1 MSIRVGE
8 AWTAR
13 NGHRRFVSTSLHDLI
28 LLWGLGAWLVLP
40 LWLLWKLAIW
50 SLWAAV
56 ECALLLATAVLAVV
70 AAARHEARWGDVTM
84 TRLGWGLWMIDLK
97 DGQR

>member
-1 MSIRVGE
+1 MP
-8 AWTAR
+8 
-13 NGHRRFVSTSLHDLI
+13 LHDLI

-40 LWLLWKLAIW
+40 LWFLWKLCVW

-70 AAARHEARWGDVTM
+70 AVVRHEARWGDVTM
-84 TRLGWGLWMIDLK
+84 TRLRFRLVMVDL
-97 DGQR
+97 RSSN